1 MSEEESSS
9 TVKWYHF
16 ILIIGD
22 TLYQIGHKQNTSNW
36 MSVSDDLT
44 GGISSMEI
52 DVRLAGAQDR
62 SLIEEFYIRE
72 GKNFQQL
79 ILHSASTPV
88 GASSETMFVIAVAR
102 SMVVAALKLDIAR
115 DPALGRVGFIRYFEI
130 EDELEGT
137 DLGQKMLERT
147 SEIAEDKGLKALDA
161 VFNVSRADLFDLYT
175 ESGFR
180 EERKEIYLRKD
191 FRPGVFE

>member
-1 MSEEESSS
+1 MSDVVDSS
-9 TVKWYHF
+9 TVKEYHF
-16 ILIIGD
+16 NLIIDD
-22 TLYQIGHKQNTSNW
+22 TLYQIGHIQNTSIWFNV
-36 MSVSDDLT
+36 SVDST
-44 GGISSMEI
+44 GGTSSMDI

-62 SLIEEFYIRE
+62 SLIEEFYVRE

-88 GASSETMFVIAVAR
+88 GASSETMFVIAVVR
-102 SMVVAALKLDIAR
+102 GMVAAALKLDIAR

-137 DLGQKMLERT
+137 DLGQKMLDKT

-191 FRPGVFE
+191 FRPSVFD